1 HGRYVHE
8 PARFSEQ
15 GVDYVPPAVPDP
27 ALRTL
32 AIVGGAFLVGFIAYQ
47 LLRRN
52 RTESLAV
59 EDL

>member
-1 HGRYVHE
+1 
-8 PARFSEQ
+8 
-15 GVDYVPPAVPDP
+15 VPPAVPDP